1 MKQMTDS
8 DPDALRESGAL
19 RKKVQELYTRH
30 AGGDMPARPFRR
42 ALTEYSHKLYNA
54 VAREHL
60 QSGEPIVQEHHV
72 VRAHTLL
79 TESFLKDPN
88 QEIISLYMTD
98 RRLVRLR
105 SMLSPDRPITC
116 DHRDQTRVDSL
127 PLSRIEDLCV
137 HRQIRSGE
145 IYVGL
150 IMGGFALL
158 FGAWLE
164 VTGPVLIGL
173 GGLGILHGLL
183 LPTRW
188 IEVKTSGAPGADP
201 MLIYASR
208 RKSGRRLI
216 HLLRATIRS
225 IPPLGVTAR

>member
-1 MKQMTDS
+1 MQAGCPQASTHMKQMTDS
-8 DPDALRESGAL
+8 GSDVL
-19 RKKVQELYTRH
+19 RKKVRELYTRH
-30 AGGDMPARPFRR
+30 AGGDLPARPFRR
-42 ALTEYSHKLYNA
+42 ALTEYAQRLYNA

-60 QSGEPIVQEHHV
+60 KSGESIIQEHHV

-88 QEIISLYMTD
+88 QEIISLYITD
-98 RRLVRLR
+98 CRLIRLR

-116 DHRDQTRVDSL
+116 DYGDQTRVDSI
-127 PLSRIEDLCV
+127 PLSRINDLRV

-150 IMGGFALL
+150 IMAGFAVL

-188 IEVKTSGAPGADP
+188 VEIKTSGVLAADP

-216 HLLRATIRS
+216 YLLRNKICPIS
-225 IPPLGVTAR
+225 P